1 MILEDL
7 AKEVIPLNT
16 TAREAWDNWYSHMWE
31 VQEEQVLF
39 EQFQPVFNRHKK
51 QISKKMQDS
60 LEDKV
65 AYKKTERFILSK
77 TATPKGR
84 CISTNTQRKSYSNWM
99 LLLEK

>member
-65 AYKKTERFILSK
+65 AYKKHRAFHPE
-77 TATPKGR
+77 
-84 CISTNTQRKSYSNWM
+84 
-99 LLLEK
+99 